1 MKIPKAILDGSK
13 KRVVTEE
20 GTVFIADKDGNFS
33 VTHDE
38 PEAKRVAPWKD
49 ERGNLKAMAMQVY
62 EDLGPDR
69 TEKLFEAW
77 LEVREEQRQEA
88 KRQREAAKQNGGG
101 EGG

>member
-1 MKIPKAILDGSK
+1 VKIPKAILDGSK

-69 TEKLFEAW
+69 TEKLVSLLMDMLAKTKKQG
-77 LEVREEQRQEA
+77 EVD
-88 KRQREAAKQNGGG
+88 
-101 EGG
+101 

>member
-1 MKIPKAILDGSK
+1 M
-13 KRVVTEE
+13 VTEE

-69 TEKLFEAW
+69 TEKLVSLLMDMLAKTKKQG
-77 LEVREEQRQEA
+77 EVD
-88 KRQREAAKQNGGG
+88 
-101 EGG
+101 

>member
-69 TEKLFEAW
+69 TEKLVSLLMDMLAKTKKQG
-77 LEVREEQRQEA
+77 EVD
-88 KRQREAAKQNGGG
+88 
-101 EGG
+101 